1 MRRHRLAVDLKHRF
15 DGAGNVSCQRDLDED
30 QRLFR
35 HRGMEKGEAAPVLR
49 REPRAK
55 IVP

>member
-1 MRRHRLAVDLKHRF
+1 MRRHRFAVDLKHRF
-15 DGAGNVSCQRDLDED
+15 DGTGNVSCQRDLDED

-35 HRGMEKGEAAPVLR
+35 HRGMEKSEAAPVLR